1 MLKNESVSAAVRNIN
16 SSSGGVISINYIS
29 NLDIRQD
36 GGGWDGMNKNVYQ
49 QLQKFARVQLVDAI
63 NPGVSV
69 LERVVSKIKRNTGL
83 KAGFPAF
90 STKRLGSI
98 AALVEKRIKTD
109 VNLNFFHGSTPW
121 IMVEN
126 KVPYACYLDASFAT
140 YLSVYHKGSTFDAK
154 PIMDLERKFLKDAKA
169 VFFSSKWSL
178 EQTRSTYT
186 LPGENFYVAGLGGNL
201 PYRSISPAPEKKRFV
216 FVGLD
221 FHGKGGD
228 IVAEAFKLFSA
239 SAPGFCMTF
248 VGAAPPPAVL
258 EIPGVEYVGYLDKR
272 KETDLRKYQ
281 EILSGSVALV
291 LPTSRD
297 MTPLVIIEAGYFG
310 CPAIATNAYG
320 IPEIIGDHGYLCS
333 IPVSVRELVKA
344 MVVLKEG
351 KNDPEEIKRFYNKNF
366 TWEAAGAIMRSV
378 LCLK

>member
-1 MLKNESVSAAVRNIN
+1 M
-16 SSSGGVISINYIS
+16 ISINYIS

-49 QLQKFARVQLVDAI
+49 QLQKFAHIHLVDAI
-63 NPGVSV
+63 NPGVSL
-69 LERVVSKIKRNTGL
+69 LERAVSKVKRKAGL
-83 KAGFPAF
+83 KAGFPAL
-90 STKRLGSI
+90 SKRRLRSI

-109 VNLNFFHGSTPW
+109 VSLNFFHGSAPW
-121 IMVEN
+121 IMVKN
-126 KVPYACYLDASFAT
+126 KMPYACYLDASFAT
-140 YLSVYHKGSTFDAK
+140 YLSVYHKGSTFDAE
-154 PIMDLERKFLKDAKA
+154 PIMDMERKFLKDAKA

-178 EQTRSTYT
+178 EQTRSAYT
-186 LPGENFYVAGLGGNL
+186 LPGGNFYVAGLGGNL
-201 PYRSISPAPEKKRFV
+201 PYRSLSPVPEKKRFV

-239 SAPGFCMTF
+239 SAPDFCMTF
-248 VGAAPPPAVL
+248 VGATPPPAVL

-272 KETDLRKYQ
+272 KEADVRKYQ

-310 CPAIATNAYG
+310 CPAIATDAYG
-320 IPEIIGDHGYLCS
+320 IPEIIGDHGYLCG
-333 IPVSVRELVKA
+333 IPVSASELAKA
-344 MVVLKEG
+344 MMILKER
-351 KNDPEEIKRFYNKNF
+351 KNDPEEIKKFYNKNF
-366 TWEAAGAIMRSV
+366 TWEATGAIMRSV
-378 LCLK
+378 LV